1 MSTASE
7 YVAAIQAQQRAV
19 RHATSLPL
27 AVNGLAMLFLT
38 YAEATLRWFLLP
50 QALVPALTYALLFV
64 SMLIQ
69 RRVTG
74 VGAGNDR
81 YGLIALALLALLFVP
96 FGLVAVFFVGPVFFL
111 GLGLVVLGWRG
122 RDAWLWGPGLFLMA
136 LGPLVSLGTLSNHA
150 SFLGGGVGGM
160 VIGTLGV
167 LALAIVAF
175 VRERRASG
183 AVSA

>member
-1 MSTASE
+1 MTSAPE

-27 AVNGLAMLFLT
+27 AVNALAMVFLT
-38 YAEATLRWFLLP
+38 FAEATMRWYLFP
-50 QALVPALTYALLFV
+50 QALVPAFTYALLLV
-64 SMLIQ
+64 AMLIQ

-74 VGAGNDR
+74 VGVGSDR

-96 FGLVAVFFVGPVFFL
+96 FGLVAVIFVGPAFFL

-136 LGPLVSLGTLSNHA
+136 LSPVVTLGTLSNHA
-150 SFLGGGVGGM
+150 AFLGGGVGGM
-160 VIGTLGV
+160 VIGTLVV
-167 LALAIVAF
+167 LILAIVTF
-175 VRERRASG
+175 VRERRGSG
-183 AVSA
+183 PVTA

>member
-7 YVAAIQAQQRAV
+7 YVAAIQARQRAV

-27 AVNGLAMLFLT
+27 AVNALAMLFLT
-38 YAEATLRWFLLP
+38 YAEVTLRWFLFP
-50 QALVPALTYALLFV
+50 QALVPALTYALLLV

-122 RDAWLWGPGLFLMA
+122 RDAWLWGPGLVLMA
-136 LGPLVSLGTLSNHA
+136 LSPLVSLGTLSNHA

-160 VIGTLGV
+160 AIGTLGV

-175 VRERRASG
+175 VRERRA
-183 AVSA
+183 AEVVPA